1 MSKDKYLFKQEA
13 IVFLVVLPT
22 VLLSR
27 GVSVVQSAIKTV
39 TKVSFVTRTEAMC
52 VIQTQRVG
60 PW

>member
-13 IVFLVVLPT
+13 IVFLVVLPA
-22 VLLSR
+22 VLSYTR

-39 TKVSFVTRTEAMC
+39 TFVTRTEATY